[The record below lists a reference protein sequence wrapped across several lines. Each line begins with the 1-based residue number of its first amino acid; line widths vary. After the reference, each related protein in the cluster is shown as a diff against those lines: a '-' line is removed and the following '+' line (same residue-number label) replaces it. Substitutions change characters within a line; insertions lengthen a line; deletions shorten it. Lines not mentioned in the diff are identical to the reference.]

1 MLAEKLT
8 KEQEF
13 VITYIE
19 SFTRSFAGL
28 ELEYLGDFYDADSK
42 NETFKLSDAE
52 VKNFPE
58 HTSGYTPGKFPT
70 TYISKR
76 CKNKRNTNILF
87 ASIFTIKLGAV
98 YLKEI
103 LENIY
108 RENFSE
114 GAADKQPIEPTDWPQ
129 EKRNLLRS
137 IEDKDIFLAEFDER
151 LKETKEELSA
161 ANNQIRKDEEQ
172 IISLKNDLKIE
183 RERIKSLENE
193 VIKLEKLEKN
203 KTTSEIT
210 NSSKQ
215 KSKTKTNDR
224 RRKSKKKKSSTQE
237 IKKGKITEIPVK
249 TTSDDKYLDDHFA
262 AQSRDLKFYD
272 FPAYWKDEM
281 IYEMMKKVG
290 YIERLE
296 VKWNYKYKTIRA
308 RIRLTKEMEE
318 KFQQGGSNIVLTKND
333 RMYFFR
339 MFDAKLDSS
348 VIKRRYGWQAYR
360 KLDKEE
366 IEKKDDE
373 IIKDYNKTFGGHF
386 AKLIRI
392 NKIKYILIY
401 FNNEND
407 LMKAIYKSTME
418 EDLGKGLKIKLQDE
432 LIGEEGTYKRTTG
445 INRFKVPAQTNKKD
459 KFVDARSDILSTIP
473 RMKEEHQALDD

>member
-1 MLAEKLT
+1 MSAEKLT

-52 VKNFPE
+52 VNNFPE

-70 TYISKR
+70 TYISER

-87 ASIFTIKLGAV
+87 ASVFTIKF
-98 YLKEI
+98 KEI

-114 GAADKQPIEPTDWPQ
+114 DAADKQPIEPTDWPQ

-193 VIKLEKLEKN
+193 VIKLC
-203 KTTSEIT
+203 
-210 NSSKQ
+210 
-215 KSKTKTNDR
+215 
-224 RRKSKKKKSSTQE
+224 RK
-237 IKKGKITEIPVK
+237 
-249 TTSDDKYLDDHFA
+249 
-262 AQSRDLKFYD
+262 
-272 FPAYWKDEM
+272 
-281 IYEMMKKVG
+281 
-290 YIERLE
+290 
-296 VKWNYKYKTIRA
+296 IR
-308 RIRLTKEMEE
+308 EE
-318 KFQQGGSNIVLTKND
+318 
-333 RMYFFR
+333 
-339 MFDAKLDSS
+339 
-348 VIKRRYGWQAYR
+348 
-360 KLDKEE
+360 
-366 IEKKDDE
+366 
-373 IIKDYNKTFGGHF
+373 
-386 AKLIRI
+386 
-392 NKIKYILIY
+392 
-401 FNNEND
+401 
-407 LMKAIYKSTME
+407 
-418 EDLGKGLKIKLQDE
+418 
-432 LIGEEGTYKRTTG
+432 
-445 INRFKVPAQTNKKD
+445 
-459 KFVDARSDILSTIP
+459 
-473 RMKEEHQALDD
+473 